1 MAESIKD
8 KVAIVGMGCTK
19 FGERWNADAK
29 DMITEAVDE
38 ACQDA
43 GVELK
48 DIQAIWQGTQW
59 GTQLSEGGVATG
71 TLVSG
76 TLQTQYIPVTRVEN
90 ACGTGAESLR
100 GATFALGWRCPP
112 LQHRS

>member
-38 ACQDA
+38 AFKDA
-43 GVELK
+43 GVEIK
-48 DIQAIWQGTQW
+48 DIRGDMAGNPVGYPAFGRRRRHRHTRFRHAADP
-59 GTQLSEGGVATG
+59 VHTG
-71 TLVSG
+71 DPRG
-76 TLQTQYIPVTRVEN
+76 E
-90 ACGTGAESLR
+90 CLR
-100 GATFALGWRCPP
+100 
-112 LQHRS
+112 HRR